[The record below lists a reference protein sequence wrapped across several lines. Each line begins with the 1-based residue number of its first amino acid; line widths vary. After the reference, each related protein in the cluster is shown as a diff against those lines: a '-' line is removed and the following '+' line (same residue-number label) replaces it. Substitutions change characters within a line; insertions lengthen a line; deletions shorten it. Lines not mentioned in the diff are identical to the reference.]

1 MTAANP
7 DDSGEVEYSATTPV
21 AGLTWRVTPHLNAYA
36 AAGRGFETPT
46 TNELAYRP
54 DGTSG
59 LNLALRPAKSDN
71 VEAGVKWTD
80 PSGWRA
86 TAALFRIET
95 DDEIVVATNV
105 GGRSTFRNAGG
116 TRREGL
122 ELQADGRVGPVAITA
137 AMSSLRA
144 RYRDVFAGN
153 RLPGVPERTAF
164 VDLRWRPA
172 ERWEAGVEM
181 RHAGRMFVNDANS
194 DAAEAYSAV
203 GLRLASDWRL
213 GRSRVRAF
221 VRVDNVLDR
230 RYAGSVIVNE
240 GNARF
245 FEPAPSR
252 TWLAGVRVAFPD

>member
-1 MTAANP
+1 M
-7 DDSGEVEYSATTPV
+7 
-21 AGLTWRVTPHLNAYA
+21 
-36 AAGRGFETPT
+36 
-46 TNELAYRP
+46 
-54 DGTSG
+54 
-59 LNLALRPAKSDN
+59 
-71 VEAGVKWTD
+71 
-80 PSGWRA
+80 
-86 TAALFRIET
+86 
-95 DDEIVVATNV
+95 
-105 GGRSTFRNAGG
+105 
-116 TRREGL
+116 
-122 ELQADGRVGPVAITA
+122 
-137 AMSSLRA
+137 
-144 RYRDVFAGN
+144 FAGN